1 MSLPDPIRIG
11 ALCRLT
17 SATPKAVRLYEAL
30 GLIPSPARDEAGYR
44 LYRQEQLDAVSL
56 IRQAQALGFR
66 LAELQALAQQA
77 PLLEAVS
84 LGLAREGVA
93 KKQAALAA
101 QIQQLQALQSRL
113 QDFDGLLA
121 QAHELACACPQLQ
134 ANKALKTPRKKK

>member
-1 MSLPDPIRIG
+1 MSDPIRIG

-17 SATPKAVRLYEAL
+17 GATPKAVRLYEAL
-30 GLIPSPARDEAGYR
+30 GLIPSPTRDEAGYR
-44 LYRQEQLDAVSL
+44 LYQQEQVDAVGL
-56 IRQAQALGFR
+56 IRQAQQLGFR

-101 QIQQLQALQSRL
+101 QIQELQALQSRL
-113 QDFDGLLA
+113 QDFDGLLS

-134 ANKALKTPRKKK
+134 AKTADKALRKKSA